1 MADMQSLTLDV
12 SLNIKGFNE
21 ANTEAQKLV
30 ATFSNL
36 ADSLIQSGQKIIST
50 LALIT
55 KELDLL
61 GKALQYSGEKLSI
74 FGIQFDVSKDPTQSL
89 KALSDSIQNFKQSL
103 VFGNQDAIKFL
114 AKLIDGFADLI
125 NWVNKNIPGLTQ
137 VVSILL
143 VVGTT
148 VGGLILAFAA
158 MEAALA
164 AVGVSVG
171 LFLTALGKI
180 TFIIGGISAGIITLI
195 QNWDGLV
202 MAAEIT
208 WEENIVPI
216 IDSAGQAI
224 ANILNAVGQYIE
236 ERFYSAVN
244 YISEQWT
251 ALINFLREN
260 VPFAESLINALTP
273 DPEAM
278 QDHPTILA
286 IKKSADSRKD
296 WVQGPL
302 GPMPPQQP
310 NQVSIFWAANNQQIR
325 KESEQTAEAVEN
337 LNEEVTKTGEEL
349 EKAGIKLNF
358 TVGQLSTF
366 KGGTGGVTG
375 QVKQLTDGLGK
386 QAGQLDVNS
395 RAVDENTKRLKEAEE
410 QAKKAEEALKKF
422 EDLELDLELDLLGD
436 SEKLKRELQ
445 GRLEEIQRLGEEA
458 GVTQERIVQAQEK
471 EILRSAEAIT
481 KALNQEEIERLKN
494 SDSFFDQMKGGFA
507 EFASQ
512 VESNG
517 ELISQFF
524 ANTLSKMS
532 QNFSDLFY
540 NVLTGKFDNLQDLAK
555 QAFEAILRAFLD
567 MVAAIATRQIVISI
581 GGMFGLGKG
590 SQAAGGGSGGP
601 LDLAQQ
607 GIGVAGSSAGLF
619 GAGGAFSTFGAGITG
634 GMAAVPGATAAGATA
649 SSLTAGAVAST
660 PTAVVPG
667 FMATAGA
674 AITIV
679 GAALAVAGLAY
690 TIIAPFLKKTPRL
703 DIEFDEVK
711 NDIEERAAVVA
722 EFLDPQFFMDNIGR
736 ISVKRGGVG
745 IGAGGSN
752 QILELIRE
760 RIEETIEGIQDII
773 AKLPTDMFKSL
784 NETLLGAEIDIDT
797 EIAGERLLEFDAK
810 GKKIAEKF
818 QAFIEGELPAKF
830 FASIRESFF
839 DPAFQAL
846 GVSAEGTQALI
857 DDFMAKMEAAGSRE
871 ARAEVGAE
879 FIATF
884 NAFVDAFNI
893 VSGNV
898 NDSIGQTIQT
908 EECEYRLA
916 A

>member
-1 MADMQSLTLDV
+1 MADMQSLTIDV
-12 SLNIKGFNE
+12 SLNIEGFNE
-21 ANTEAQKLV
+21 ANTESQKLV

-36 ADSLIQSGQKIIST
+36 ADLLIQSGQKIIST
-50 LALIT
+50 FALIT
-55 KELDLL
+55 KELNML
-61 GKALQYSGEKLSI
+61 GEALRVSGEKLSL
-74 FGIQFDVSKDPTQSL
+74 FGIQFDVSKDPTKSL
-89 KALSDSIQNFKQSL
+89 KTLSDSIQNFKQSL
-103 VFGNQDAIKFL
+103 VFGNQDTIRFL
-114 AKLIDGFADLI
+114 AKLIDGFASLI

-164 AVGVSVG
+164 AVGVTVG
-171 LFLTALGKI
+171 LFLAALGKI
-180 TFIIGGISAGIITLI
+180 TLIIGGISAGVITLI

-244 YISEQWT
+244 YVSEQWT
-251 ALINFLREN
+251 NLINFLREN
-260 VPFAESLINALTP
+260 VPFAAGLIDALTP

-286 IKKSADSRKD
+286 IKKSADSKKD
-296 WVQGPL
+296 WVQGPF

-310 NQVSIFWAANNQQIR
+310 NQTSIFWAANNQQIR
-325 KESEQTAEAVEN
+325 RESKQTTEAVEN
-337 LNEEVTKTGEEL
+337 MNEEVTKTGEEL
-349 EKAGIKLNF
+349 EKTGIKLNF

-366 KGGTGGVTG
+366 KGGTGGAIG

-422 EDLELDLELDLLGD
+422 EDLELDLDLDLLGD

-471 EILRSAEAIT
+471 EILRSVEAIT

-507 EFASQ
+507 EFANQ

-524 ANTLSKMS
+524 ANTLSEMS

-540 NVLTGKFDNLQDLAK
+540 NVLTGKFDSLQDLAK

-581 GGMFGLGKG
+581 AASLGLTGKAGATDYLGLGKQALGIGGDLAGLFSGG
-590 SQAAGGGSGGP
+590 SSAAAIGGGASAIGGGISTIGSGAGSAIGAIGAGMGGISSAGASVGGVMTAGAQAGTFFTPAMEASIMGTGPLVEAGGGI
-601 LDLAQQ
+601 LAT
-607 GIGVAGSSAGLF
+607 IGTAATVVGEEEMEYQ
-619 GAGGAFSTFGAGITG
+619 
-634 GMAAVPGATAAGATA
+634 MAA
-649 SSLTAGAVAST
+649 
-660 PTAVVPG
+660 
-667 FMATAGA
+667 
-674 AITIV
+674 
-679 GAALAVAGLAY
+679 
-690 TIIAPFLKKTPRL
+690 
-703 DIEFDEVK
+703 
-711 NDIEERAAVVA
+711 
-722 EFLDPQFFMDNIGR
+722 
-736 ISVKRGGVG
+736 
-745 IGAGGSN
+745 
-752 QILELIRE
+752 
-760 RIEETIEGIQDII
+760 
-773 AKLPTDMFKSL
+773 
-784 NETLLGAEIDIDT
+784 
-797 EIAGERLLEFDAK
+797 
-810 GKKIAEKF
+810 
-818 QAFIEGELPAKF
+818 
-830 FASIRESFF
+830 
-839 DPAFQAL
+839 
-846 GVSAEGTQALI
+846 
-857 DDFMAKMEAAGSRE
+857 
-871 ARAEVGAE
+871 
-879 FIATF
+879 
-884 NAFVDAFNI
+884 
-893 VSGNV
+893 
-898 NDSIGQTIQT
+898 
-908 EECEYRLA
+908 
-916 A
+916 